1 MSDCIFQCELFE
13 YLDLFVLTLNVALL
27 DLKYYES

>member
-1 MSDCIFQCELFE
+1 MSDWIFQCELLE
-13 YLDLFVLTLNVALL
+13 YLDLFVLALNVAEF